1 MAAAADFDWVK
12 YTDLVLHWGPLSLS
26 LSPALGSH
34 PKVNPSFSSTFRTHM
49 CHAAIYSSGLQTD
62 DLSSVWQCR
71 KNWLDEE
78 ASAVAIFRVGQDL
91 SGRHVGGSF
100 MIHNGKSKVFPS
112 TPNPTKTIG
121 TITDF

>member
-1 MAAAADFDWVK
+1 MSNARLMDFF
-12 YTDLVLHWGPLSLS
+12 
-26 LSPALGSH
+26 
-34 PKVNPSFSSTFRTHM
+34 PSSAFRTHT
-49 CHAAIYSSGLQTD
+49 AAIFSSGLQTD